1 MLEAAG
7 GTIHSL
13 ESSSYIQPYILGDMT
28 STVYPVG
35 GGMEDWGYGAGWDK
49 NGKTAAFD
57 KCYPKTLPE
66 LDDTF
71 FES

>member
-7 GTIHSL
+7 ETIRLPSG
-13 ESSSYIQPYILGDMT
+13 SAIRKYVLGDMT

-35 GGMEDWGYGAGWDK
+35 GGMEDWGYGAGWD
-49 NGKTAAFD
+49 NVDSNAGFY
-57 KCYPKTLPE
+57 KCTPRTKPE
-66 LDDTF
+66 LPDSF